1 MRSRTG
7 LAEVNTRAGWTMR
20 LHFYWVRPRGLLD
33 AAVAGSERGAVLVD
47 TPGYGHAVGDQSELR
62 HWRSL
67 IDAYVDGSASLQLGL
82 LLVDSTRG
90 LCDADRRV
98 LRLLWKRRVPTV
110 AALTKCD
117 LLTPDDLAR
126 SHAVVAAQIDDAL
139 RGGGDGGGKGS
150 DVPLLLLSSHFYG
163 GVERLWDEL
172 AARLRPTAAQ
182 GYEAGRVQGIRGAVD
197 GQGGGEHEM
206 EEMAA
211 SRGS

>member
-1 MRSRTG
+1 MRTRAG

-67 IDAYVDGSASLQLGL
+67 IDAYVESSTSLQLGL
-82 LLVDSTRG
+82 LLIDCTRG

-98 LRLLWKRRVPTV
+98 LRLLRKQQVPTL

-117 LLTPDDLAR
+117 LLTPDELAR
-126 SHAVVAAQIDDAL
+126 SHAVVAAQIDEAL
-139 RGGGDGGGKGS
+139 RGGKGGGGIGS

-182 GYEAGRVQGIRGAVD
+182 SYEAGRGRGARTVVE
-197 GQGGGEHEM
+197 GEGGGEYEVQ
-206 EEMAA
+206 EVAA
-211 SRGS
+211 SRD